1 MQALLF
7 DLDGTLIDSL
17 EDLADAVNAMLTE
30 HGHPTRPLSLFP
42 QYIGEGVR
50 ILVERALPE
59 GSRSEAEVDACTVD
73 YQKHYGSRW
82 HNKTKPYAGMV
93 ETLAGLKAQGVK
105 IAVLSNKPDHFTQL
119 CCAHFFAA
127 GTFDFV
133 LGAREHVPRK
143 PHPAGALEIA
153 AHLSLAP
160 GDCAY
165 VGDSGL
171 DMEMARSAKMLAIGV
186 KWGFRGEQELLE
198 HGAQH
203 LVSHPEELLQFASH
217 EVEVV

>member
-1 MQALLF
+1 MLALLF

-17 EDLADAVNAMLTE
+17 EDLADAVNAMLIE

-59 GSRSEAEVDACTVD
+59 GSRGDAEIDACMAD
-73 YQKHYGSRW
+73 YQKHYESRW

-93 ETLAGLKAQGVK
+93 ETLAGLKSRGAKV
-105 IAVLSNKPDHFTQL
+105 AVLSNKPDHFTQL
-119 CCAHFFAA
+119 CCAHFFAP
-127 GTFDFV
+127 GTFDYV
-133 LGAREHVPRK
+133 LGARAHVPRK

-153 AHLSLAP
+153 KHLGLEA

-171 DMEMARSAKMLAIGV
+171 DMDMARAADMLAIGV
-186 KWGFRGEQELLE
+186 KWGFRSEKELLA

-203 LVSHPEELLQFASH
+203 LVGRPEELLQFVSN
-217 EVEVV
+217 EVGTV